1 MRPFTG
7 TCLLNCTPRTYT
19 ISLATLVE
27 TLDLHDSRWLTHFVS
42 ALQANQKLWDWRS
55 SLRHAAEVVVGH
67 YLDQSPHTLDAQNR
81 GAFCQ
86 KIIEGARFLYQNPL
100 GQKTTVR
107 RSSLCAIP
115 N

>member
-1 MRPFTG
+1 MRPFAS
-7 TCLLNCTPRTYT
+7 TCFFDCVPRTYT
-19 ISLATLVE
+19 IFLATLIEIV
-27 TLDLHDSRWLTHFVS
+27 DLYDSRSLTNFTS

-67 YLDQSPHTLDAQNR
+67 YLDQSPHTLDVENR
-81 GAFCQ
+81 GVFCE

-107 RSSLCAIP
+107 HSVLFAVP